1 MAGQSM
7 KTTAVA
13 GVVVAALTAL
23 MLGAGVGRAEA
34 QLRRMQAVPRA
45 QAPAAEPNIPDGT
58 SPAELQRLFDA
69 YALVQAQDVLQ
80 LTDAQLPDF
89 MTRLRALQDVRRRTQ
104 NERARIVQDLR
115 RLADQGRSDGAARD
129 RIADRIRALREAD
142 LRGLNEVLMAADRL
156 DEILEPVQQARL
168 RVLEETIER
177 RKLELLTRAR
187 QAARARRQR

>member
-1 MAGQSM
+1 M
-7 KTTAVA
+7 
-13 GVVVAALTAL
+13 VAALTAL

-115 RLADQGRSDGAARD
+115 RLADQGRGDGAARD

-142 LRGLNEVLMAADRL
+142 LRGLNEVLQAADRL